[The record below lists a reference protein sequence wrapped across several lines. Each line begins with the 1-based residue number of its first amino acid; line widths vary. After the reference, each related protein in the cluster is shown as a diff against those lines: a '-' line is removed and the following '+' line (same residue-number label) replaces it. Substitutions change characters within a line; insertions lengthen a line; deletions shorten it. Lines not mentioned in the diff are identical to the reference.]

1 VEGIPTIIFQ
11 MLRERSKLGY
21 TIGLSVQ
28 EKYILPVK
36 TLARLDEGE
45 VMLPDLARLDDT
57 VFGIALQL
65 QSTVSMMLL
74 YSIYFRGVM
83 YVSELLPVDAID
95 LQVGVPKLGLDSLG
109 RSGLEVAKQHALAGV
124 AEPSSSQHF
133 LFAGGAQR

>member
-1 VEGIPTIIFQ
+1 VEGIPTIVFQ
-11 MLRERSKLGY
+11 MLRERSKLRY

-65 QSTVSMMLL
+65 QPHSQ
-74 YSIYFRGVM
+74 Y
-83 YVSELLPVDAID
+83 DAP
-95 LQVGVPKLGLDSLG
+95 LQYIFQRCDVRFG
-109 RSGLEVAKQHALAGV
+109 A
-124 AEPSSSQHF
+124 PSCKCH
-133 LFAGGAQR
+133 